1 MKTPITLLT
10 GFLGSGKTTLLNH
23 LINQPELSDTLVIIN
38 EFGEIALDHLLVEE
52 SNENVLMEMDSGCM
66 CCTVRGDL
74 VNTLHD
80 VTAQMSEPDGRQL
93 KRIIIETTGLAD
105 PAPIIHTLM
114 TDRWIA
120 EAYQLDGVVTTV
132 DFATGSHTLDQHK
145 ESVKQAALADL
156 LLLTKGDMADE
167 ADKAALISRLTQ
179 INPSARKLK
188 VASGQADPNQLLNLG
203 LFTTEGK
210 LTNVEAWL
218 KEEAYREQQD
228 HHHDHD
234 CHEHGCDHDHAK
246 RHGDNIESFCL
257 TVEKPISKEALQDW
271 MQLLMSLVGSNILR
285 IKGLLNIEGVEEPL
299 VIHGVQQLFHP
310 PVPLPAWP
318 NDDQRTRLVFITQN
332 VSKEFIENTFKELI
346 DIAEP

>member
-80 VTAQMSEPDGRQL
+80 VTAQMSEPDGRQF

-167 ADKAALISRLTQ
+167 AEKAALISRLTQ

-203 LFTTEGK
+203 LFTTEG
-210 LTNVEAWL
+210 N
-218 KEEAYREQQD
+218 
-228 HHHDHD
+228 
-234 CHEHGCDHDHAK
+234 EHGCDHDHAK
-246 RHGDNIESFCL
+246 RHDDNIESFCL

-332 VSKEFIENTFKELI
+332 VSREFIENTFKELI

>member
-1 MKTPITLLT
+1 
-10 GFLGSGKTTLLNH
+10 
-23 LINQPELSDTLVIIN
+23 
-38 EFGEIALDHLLVEE
+38 
-52 SNENVLMEMDSGCM
+52 
-66 CCTVRGDL
+66 
-74 VNTLHD
+74 
-80 VTAQMSEPDGRQL
+80 
-93 KRIIIETTGLAD
+93 
-105 PAPIIHTLM
+105 M

-132 DFATGSHTLDQHK
+132 DLATGSHTLDEHK

-156 LLLTKGDMADE
+156 LLLTKGDIIDTPAKE
-167 ADKAALISRLTQ
+167 ALINRLNQ
-179 INPSARKLK
+179 INPSASKLEVTGGK
-188 VASGQADPNQLLNLG
+188 ADPNQLLNLG

-210 LTNVEAWL
+210 LTDVEAWL
-218 KEEAYREQQD
+218 KEEVYAEQHD

-234 CHEHGCDHDHAK
+234 CHEQGCDHDHAK
-246 RHGDNIESFCL
+246 RHGDSIESFCL

-318 NDDQRTRLVFITQN
+318 NDDKRTRLVFITQN
-332 VSKEFIENTFKELI
+332 VSRAFIENTFKELV
-346 DIAEP
+346 DITES